1 MNDFLA
7 SMPAGYGKIASAAEV
22 REHARIAQQRGA
34 RLAYAEPCTS
44 GGAPVVC
51 LVADDRPG
59 LLSLVT
65 DALLVHGLGVR
76 KAQAYCR
83 KRADDGR
90 TEAIDFME
98 LYRSNAAGA
107 VEVDASE
114 LAAFVQT
121 LTELIVEDAPS
132 SMARI
137 AARVSSERRTRAYF
151 ELDALARGEYVLVVD
166 APDSQG
172 LLNSIT
178 SALYAQ
184 GSAIAGCQIDT
195 EAGFARNRFELA
207 LGGFGAP
214 SSAELCDIQLAVL
227 SALPRPHF

>member
-7 SMPAGYGKIASAAEV
+7 SMPAGYAKIASTAEA
-22 REHARIAQQRGA
+22 REHARIAQLRGA

-59 LLSLVT
+59 LLSLIT
-65 DALLVHGLGVR
+65 DALLVNGLGVR

-83 KRADDGR
+83 KRADGCA
-90 TEAIDFME
+90 EAIDFME
-98 LYRSNAAGA
+98 LYRPNATGA
-107 VEVDASE
+107 AEIDASE

-132 SMARI
+132 SVARI

-151 ELDALARGEYVLVVD
+151 ELDALARGEYLLVVD
-166 APDSQG
+166 APDSEG
-172 LLNSIT
+172 LLNAIT

-184 GSAIAGCQIDT
+184 GAAISGCQIDT
-195 EAGFARNRFELA
+195 EGDFARNRFELA

-214 SSAELCDIQLAVL
+214 TSAELCDIQLAVL
-227 SALPRPHF
+227 HALPRTRF

>member
-7 SMPAGYGKIASAAEV
+7 SMPAGYAKTASAAEV

-34 RLAYAEPCTS
+34 RLAYAEPCTN

-76 KAQAYCR
+76 RAQAYCR
-83 KRADDGR
+83 KRADGR
-90 TEAIDFME
+90 TEAIDFVE

-107 VEVDASE
+107 EIDASE

-166 APDSQG
+166 APDAQG
-172 LLNSIT
+172 LLNAIT

-184 GSAIAGCQIDT
+184 GSAISGCQIDT

-214 SSAELCDIQLAVL
+214 TSAELCDIQLAVL
-227 SALPRPHF
+227 SALPRTRF

>member
-7 SMPAGYGKIASAAEV
+7 SMPAGYAKTVSAAEV
-22 REHARIAQQRGA
+22 REHARIAQQRGV

-76 KAQAYCR
+76 KARAYCR
-83 KRADDGR
+83 KRSDGR
-90 TEAIDFME
+90 TEAIDFVE
-98 LYRSNAAGA
+98 LYRSNASGPLE
-107 VEVDASE
+107 VEPSE

-132 SMARI
+132 SVARI

-151 ELDALARGEYVLVVD
+151 ELEALARGEYLLVVD

-172 LLNSIT
+172 LLNAIT

-184 GSAIAGCQIDT
+184 GSAISGCQLDT
-195 EAGFARNRFELA
+195 EAGFARNRFELE

-214 SSAELCDIQLAVL
+214 TSAELCDIQLAVL
-227 SALPRPHF
+227 SALPRTRF